1 MANFFGRYKE
11 ALLGLFFL
19 VFFAL
24 VIVFSANIRILVET
38 GVNAKF
44 WPRTVGILGCI
55 VSLVHLIQGLVNGRA
70 GKAEEDAEDLEISV
84 SGFAGEGKITLALVF
99 LFILGINAI
108 GFLPMAII
116 YVFLQITVLKPRE
129 ERNHIKTGA
138 IAVIFC
144 TLVWAV
150 FRYGFDV
157 MLPSGILG
165 RLF

>member
-1 MANFFGRYKE
+1 MTGFFGRFTE

-19 VFFAL
+19 IFFAL
-24 VIVFSANIRILVET
+24 VIVFAKDIRILVVTE
-38 GVNAKF
+38 VDARF
-44 WPRTVGILGCI
+44 WPRIIGIAGCV
-55 VSLVHLIQGLVNGRA
+55 VSLVHLIQGLVNGMA
-70 GKAEEDAEDLEISV
+70 GKAAETAEELEISV
-84 SGFAGEGKITLALVF
+84 AGFAGEGKITLALVF
-99 LFILGINAI
+99 LFILGINTI
-108 GFLPMAII
+108 GFLPISI
-116 YVFLQITVLKPRE
+116 LYVFLQITMLKLKE
-129 ERNHIKTGA
+129 ERNYIKSGA

>member
-1 MANFFGRYKE
+1 MASFLSRYKE
-11 ALLGLFFL
+11 AMLGLFFL

-24 VIVFSANIRILVET
+24 VIVFSAHIRILVET

-44 WPRTVGILGCI
+44 WPRAVGISGCI
-55 VSLVHLIQGLVNGRA
+55 VSLVHLIQGLVNGMA
-70 GKAEEDAEDLEISV
+70 GKAEEEAENLEISV

-99 LFILGINAI
+99 LFILGINVI
-108 GFLPMAII
+108 GFLPGAIL
-116 YVFLQITVLKPRE
+116 YVFLQITALKAKE

-144 TLVWAV
+144 TLIWAV
-150 FRYGFDV
+150 FRHGFDV

>member
-1 MANFFGRYKE
+1 MADFFSRYKE

-19 VFFAL
+19 MFFAL
-24 VIVFSANIRILVET
+24 VIVFSSNIRILVET

-55 VSLVHLIQGLVNGRA
+55 VSLVHLIQGLVNGMA
-70 GKAEEDAEDLEISV
+70 GKAEEEAEDLEISAA
-84 SGFAGEGKITLALVF
+84 GFAGEGKITLALVF
-99 LFILGINAI
+99 LFILGMYVL
-108 GFLPMAII
+108 GFLPMSILYI
-116 YVFLQITVLKPRE
+116 FLQVAALKPKE
-129 ERNHIKTGA
+129 ERNYIKIGA
-138 IAVIFC
+138 IAIIFC
-144 TLVWAV
+144 TVVWAV

>member
-1 MANFFGRYKE
+1 VADFCGRFKE

-24 VIVFSANIRILVET
+24 VIVFSKDIKILVIT
-38 GVNAKF
+38 DVDARF
-44 WPRTVGILGCI
+44 WPRVVGILGCI
-55 VSLVHLIQGLVNGRA
+55 VSLVHLIQGLVNGMA
-70 GKAEEDAEDLEISV
+70 GKAGEEAEDLEISV

-99 LFILGINAI
+99 LFVLGII
-108 GFLPMAII
+108 VLGFLPVSIL
-116 YVFLQITVLKPRE
+116 YVFLQITVLKPKE
-129 ERNHIKTGA
+129 ERNYIKTGA
-138 IAVIFC
+138 IAIIFC